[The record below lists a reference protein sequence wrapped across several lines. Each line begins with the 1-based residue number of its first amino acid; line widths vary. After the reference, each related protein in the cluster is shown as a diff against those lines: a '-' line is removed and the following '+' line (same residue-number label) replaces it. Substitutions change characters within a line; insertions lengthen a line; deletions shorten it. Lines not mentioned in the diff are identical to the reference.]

1 MLVGGVRVER
11 SSSFILVEKL
21 KALKLDLK
29 IQNREV
35 FGKVQFKKALA
46 LEQLAHWD
54 SKDRSCT
61 LSLEEL
67 SARNEAREEF
77 KKWVLLEEIS
87 WRQKSREVWLKEG
100 DKNTRFFHNMDN
112 AHWKRNSLARIRING
127 SWITEYADI
136 KNGVVQAFKLLLSD
150 QGDWRSS
157 LDGMQFERLGEQQ
170 AARLEEPFSEEEVFE
185 ALMDLSGEKGPGPDG
200 FPMAFWQLSWEFVK
214 VEGQTNSGCFSYC

>member
-1 MLVGGVRVER
+1 MLVGGVRVEQ
-11 SSSFILVEKL
+11 SSSFIL
-21 KALKLDLK
+21 
-29 IQNREV
+29 
-35 FGKVQFKKALA
+35 
-46 LEQLAHWD
+46 LAHWD

-77 KKWVLLEEIS
+77 KKWILLEEIS

-112 AHWKRNSLARIRING
+112 AHWKRNSLARIKING
-127 SWITEYADI
+127 SWITEDADI
-136 KNGVVQAFKLLLSD
+136 KNG
-150 QGDWRSS
+150 
-157 LDGMQFERLGEQQ
+157 

-214 VEGQTNSGCFSYC
+214 VEG